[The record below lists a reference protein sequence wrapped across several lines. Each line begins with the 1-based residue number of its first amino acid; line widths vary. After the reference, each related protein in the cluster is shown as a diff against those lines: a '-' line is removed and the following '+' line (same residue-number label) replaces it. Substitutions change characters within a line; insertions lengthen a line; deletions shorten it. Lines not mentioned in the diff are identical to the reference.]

1 MAGPIV
7 GPADT
12 DPGRVPSRAAPAPPP
27 PRGPRLTWRQRLSVA
42 DVTWSPYL
50 YIAPFFI
57 LFGVVGLFPLLYTSY
72 LSLFDRDLLD
82 VESTFVGLAN
92 YATLLGDAQ
101 FWNALVN
108 TISIFAL
115 STGPQVVI
123 AVLLAAL
130 LNSRLRMPTAWR
142 VGVLLP
148 YVASLVALGIIFANL
163 FGPNYGLVNGML
175 ELLGLD
181 RIDWQANR
189 FASHI
194 AIAIMVNWRWTG
206 YNALIVLAAMKAIP
220 RDIHEAAMIDGAGAV
235 RRFVSV
241 TLPLLRP
248 TLIFVVVT
256 STIGGM
262 QIFTEPKLFD
272 ALPGSNNG
280 GSSNQFQTITLYMYQ
295 MAFETQHLGYAS
307 AIAWVLFL
315 LIIVVALANFLLTR
329 RLASTGSIEGGSR

>member
-1 MAGPIV
+1 MTGPVIT
-7 GPADT
+7 DT
-12 DPGRVPSRAAPAPPP
+12 GRAPSRAAPAPAPP
-27 PRGPRLTWRQRLSVA
+27 GRRRLTWRQRLSLA
-42 DVTWSPYL
+42 DVRWSPYL
-50 YIAPFFI
+50 YIAPFFVI
-57 LFGVVGLFPLLYTSY
+57 FGVVGLFPLLYTAF

-82 VESTFVGLAN
+82 VESTYVGFAN
-92 YATLLGDAQ
+92 YATLFADPQ
-101 FWNALVN
+101 FWTALGN
-108 TISIFAL
+108 TFSIFVL
-115 STGPQVVI
+115 STGPQLVI

-130 LNSRLRMPTAWR
+130 LNSRLRLPTAWR

-175 ELLGLD
+175 ELFGFD
-181 RIDWQANR
+181 RIDWQGNR
-189 FASHI
+189 FASHV

-220 RDIHEAAMIDGAGAV
+220 RDIGEAAMMDGAGAV
-235 RRFVSV
+235 RRFFSV

-256 STIGGM
+256 STIGGL

-272 ALPGSNNG
+272 AMPGSNNG

-295 MAFETQHLGYAS
+295 TAFETQHLGYAS

-315 LIIVVALANFLLTR
+315 VIIIVAVANFLLTR
-329 RLASTGSIEGGSR
+329 RLASTGSIEDGSR